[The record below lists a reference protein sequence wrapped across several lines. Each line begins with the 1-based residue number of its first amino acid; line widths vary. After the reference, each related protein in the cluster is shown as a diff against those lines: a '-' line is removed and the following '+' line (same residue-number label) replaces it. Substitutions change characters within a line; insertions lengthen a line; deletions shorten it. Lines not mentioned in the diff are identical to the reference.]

1 MILHVVLSDEL
12 FTAYNNNSGY
22 EDNEQYIKCL
32 EDITN
37 WQKHLFSSSHKKSDW
52 LHETRILHLLDMAK
66 EDFYILEDKYGE

>member
-37 WQKHLFSSSHKKSDW
+37 WQKHLFSSSQKNQTGCMKPV
-52 LHETRILHLLDMAK
+52 
-66 EDFYILEDKYGE
+66 FYTCWIWRRKIFIY